1 MALKNPDAI
10 AAVVTALRLTYGD
23 ETARA
28 MLVGSMSLAALIETM
43 FSASVE
49 RRDAVRY
56 VASALD
62 DLAISPEPGPAPSL
76 RLRKSWLVS
85 CRRHGDR
92 DANRRLSSKD
102 VWLRLPV

>member
-10 AAVVTALRLTYGD
+10 AADVTALRLTYGD

-28 MLVGSMSLAALIETM
+28 MLVGGMSLAALIEAM

-62 DLAISPEPGPAPSL
+62 GLRHLAGTRPRLAPSL

-85 CRRHGDR
+85 RRRYGDC
-92 DANRRLSSKD
+92 DANRHA
-102 VWLRLPV
+102 VQ